1 VYSKILVP
9 LDGSDVAECVLPH
22 VEAIATKNNAVQAT
36 FLYVVSPLDMPMV
49 ESEFKSRIES
59 LAKSAA
65 EDYVKRVIGKLE
77 YKERAHCEVILGK
90 AADSILD
97 YAQENSMD
105 LIVMASHGLSGV
117 GRWSQGSVTD
127 KVLHESTVPILR
139 IKANAPRS
147 PFYKAGQKMRVL
159 VTLDGSEPAEAVLD
173 QIQKLAGH
181 FGTESTEIV
190 LLRVC
195 ELFAEP
201 HKHYPPP
208 MPISWEE
215 YLKHET
221 ERAKEICRT
230 YLSEVEERL
239 KKEGLEVRSEVP
251 VGNPAETIVD
261 YADKNSVNL
270 IAMSTH
276 GRTGISKLFLGSVA
290 NKVMRI
296 SLAPVLLVRYSRS

>member
-1 VYSKILVP
+1 MK
-9 LDGSDVAECVLPH
+9 
-22 VEAIATKNNAVQAT
+22 
-36 FLYVVSPLDMPMV
+36 
-49 ESEFKSRIES
+49 
-59 LAKSAA
+59 
-65 EDYVKRVIGKLE
+65 
-77 YKERAHCEVILGK
+77 
-90 AADSILD
+90 
-97 YAQENSMD
+97 
-105 LIVMASHGLSGV
+105 
-117 GRWSQGSVTD
+117 
-127 KVLHESTVPILR
+127 
-139 IKANAPRS
+139 
-147 PFYKAGQKMRVL
+147 VL

-173 QIQKLAGH
+173 QVQKLAGH
-181 FGTESTEIV
+181 FGTESTEVV
-190 LLRVC
+190 LLRAC

-221 ERAKEICRT
+221 ERAREICRT

-290 NKVMRI
+290 NKVMRT